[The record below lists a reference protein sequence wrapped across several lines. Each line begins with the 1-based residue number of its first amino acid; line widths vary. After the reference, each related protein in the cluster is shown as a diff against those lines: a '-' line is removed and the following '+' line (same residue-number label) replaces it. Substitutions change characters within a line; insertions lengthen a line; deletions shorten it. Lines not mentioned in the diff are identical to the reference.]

1 MIENIDLE
9 IEKINKRLYRNRI
22 DQYKER
28 YKSWNWISTW
38 ELRGIIS
45 AREKIRELLVN
56 GKRVTAGY
64 YCTSVKGYHD
74 CFIIWKD

>member
-9 IEKINKRLYRNRI
+9 IEKINKRLYSNRI

-45 AREKIRELLVN
+45 THEKIRELLVN

-64 YCTSVKGYHD
+64 YCTAVRGYHD
-74 CFIIWKD
+74 RFIIWKD